1 MIRAR
6 VVWGAAAI
14 LLVLTACGGGGGPT
28 GGVPSGTLRQD
39 YPDGTPSEFLST
51 PRFTR
56 SQPVLQKIGAQYAY
70 ARGLTGKGVR
80 IGIDDS
86 IVDYTQR
93 AEFGDRISL
102 TAAAGAVL
110 SYERPYGDDPFGDI
124 DSCRFSGS
132 CSIRRGNSNGDSE
145 APNRWV
151 QQIVRRDGWPW
162 RDDSAFMLD
171 EFYDQYDPFERL
183 SRWREV
189 PTPYGRE
196 GGHGTI
202 VASVAAG
209 KNLGVATGAT
219 VIPIARNL
227 TEDQEEMAYVSQV
240 WRSSVSSLSRANR
253 ENLDGRLAK
262 AYRDRYAKF
271 DIINRS
277 FGSELFDPGSFARA
291 LDRELQWWRTYLPRT
306 LNAELQT
313 GTPEAGRTIFVYAA
327 GNRSGRWSDIGG
339 DLPRFIPELRGH
351 SLSVVAT
358 DPRTGRLAPY
368 SNACGDLPSDWN
380 SVKHGR
386 HFCLAAPGTVRG
398 LVPVPTRPGRGT
410 VRDNLTGTSFA
421 APLVSGA
428 LALLME
434 HFRETRGNTAIVR
447 RMIDTANR
455 SGQYGDLLTYG
466 AGHLDLE
473 AALTPVGTLAAG
485 PSSHP
490 LNRSSLSAPAA
501 YGSIARRAAHLELAV
516 FDDHDFPFWVP
527 VSALISDPVAGRS
540 PIPRFEDA
548 EIPPAPAPGLDTL
561 NLQWT
566 TIDTAPAGAEL
577 LREAGWV
584 AGFGPSSASVARRP
598 PSGGWGYGLSFE
610 KGSHLGSRASGAFR
624 TNVQAG
630 MVWTSH
636 SFTHALSSRVSVRA
650 AGTLAVNLPHYGADA
665 MFRTGPS
672 LLSAAEMRI
681 GTPTTGIIFAQPL
694 RAESGVGRFRL
705 ENGWM
710 EGGRKL
716 RDEHLVPLRPEAREF
731 RLTVR
736 HERQALDGTV
746 AVEAGG
752 AVNAGHVPGEREASI
767 GLAYRMTW

>member
-1 MIRAR
+1 MLEQ
-6 VVWGAAAI
+6 VGAHH
-14 LLVLTACGGGGGPT
+14 
-28 GGVPSGTLRQD
+28 
-39 YPDGTPSEFLST
+39 
-51 PRFTR
+51 
-56 SQPVLQKIGAQYAY
+56 AY
-70 ARGLTGKGVR
+70 AKGLTGRGVR
-80 IGIDDS
+80 IGIDDT
-86 IVDYTQR
+86 IVDYTQST
-93 AEFGDRISL
+93 EFGERVKLRDADGASLAYLRPLGDLPTSDVASCRRSL
-102 TAAAGAVL
+102 TCRIWQGD
-110 SYERPYGDDPFGDI
+110 SEGDD
-124 DSCRFSGS
+124 
-132 CSIRRGNSNGDSE
+132 E

-151 QQIVRRDGWPW
+151 QQVVREDGWP
-162 RDDSAFMLD
+162 RLDDSVFVVD
-171 EFYDQYDPFERL
+171 EHYLEDGSIEQFY
-183 SRWREV
+183 RWWEI
-189 PTPYGRE
+189 PTPYGVH
-196 GGHGTI
+196 GSHGTI

-209 KNLGVATGAT
+209 KNLGIAPEATI
-219 VIPIARNL
+219 IPIARNL
-227 TEDQEEMAYVSQV
+227 TDDQGDDAAANRVLQLTIQTLLAADRKQIDDFV
-240 WRSSVSSLSRANR
+240 ASSV
-253 ENLDGRLAK
+253 
-262 AYRDRYAKF
+262 RDDYAKF

-277 FGSELFDPGSFARA
+277 YGTRTSQLAVIDNVETANWY
-291 LDRELQWWRTYLPRT
+291 QTYLPGT
-306 LNAELQT
+306 WNALLQSDISDARKT
-313 GTPEAGRTIFVYAA
+313 MIVYAA
-327 GNRSGRWSDIGG
+327 GNDSDPVPGLG
-339 DLPRFIPELRGH
+339 AALPYVFPEMRGYT
-351 SLSVVAT
+351 LAVAAT
-358 DPRTGRLAPY
+358 DPRTGIIADY
-368 SNACGDLPSDWN
+368 SNRCGPLPQNWN
-380 SVKHGR
+380 AARHGR
-386 HFCLAAPGTVRG
+386 HYCLTAPGTVRG
-398 LVPVPTRPGRGT
+398 LVPDPNSPGGGT
-410 VRDNLTGTSFA
+410 AKSGLTGTSYA
-421 APLVSGA
+421 APIVSGA
-428 LALLME
+428 LALLKE
-434 HFRETRGNTAIVR
+434 HFRGTRGNTAIVR
-447 RMIDTANR
+447 RMIDTADR
-455 SGQYGDLLTYG
+455 SGRYSDLRTYG

-473 AALTPVGTLAAG
+473 AALTPRGTLSAG
-485 PSSHP
+485 PSSYP
-490 LNRSSLSAPAA
+490 LGRSSLSAPAA

-566 TIDTAPAGAEL
+566 TVSTAPAGAGL

-584 AGFGPSSASVARRP
+584 AGFGPSSASVASRP

-610 KGSHLGSRASGAFR
+610 KGSHLGSAATGAFR

-636 SFTHALSSRVSVRA
+636 SVTHALSSRVSVRA

-767 GLAYRMTW
+767 GLAYRMIW